1 MTRRPHGF
9 RCSRATPQYTYAA
22 WAQNDGDE
30 LSETADTVTVVTLP
44 TTTPHAATGYTN
56 PAQSSPIESYDGNGR
71 QVNSLR
77 SQYDRSE
84 ESSKEQ
90 YQLLTGLQVG
100 PDPVITGILP
110 EGWWV
115 TTEATGFELNVL
127 GTGFQSG
134 SVIVF
139 NDVEYDTTLDESG
152 NLVAL
157 VDGSDEEAF
166 VDVYIVNGSRSRSEV
181 SSFEFTEIP
190 VPTIVSLD
198 PVETQANDEDVVVT
212 ITGTGFIEFT
222 VVNWDGV
229 ELTPTINSRTE
240 LEVTA
245 PGADAADTVDVF
257 LDNTELKVSAT
268 ETFEYTVD
276 DLPTITT
283 LTPATHLI
291 GAETFSVT
299 VAGTNF
305 IDEVSVVNWDGV
317 DLETTFVSATELT
330 VTAPAKA
337 GADTVDVI
345 VSNGGAIVST
355 AASFE
360 YTAA

>member
-1 MTRRPHGF
+1 M
-9 RCSRATPQYTYAA
+9 
-22 WAQNDGDE
+22 
-30 LSETADTVTVVTLP
+30 
-44 TTTPHAATGYTN
+44 TTPHSATRYSN
-56 PAQSSPIESYDGNGR
+56 PAQSTPAETYANNAAGVAAAKAS
-71 QVNSLR
+71 
-77 SQYDRSE
+77 YDRSE

-115 TTEATGFELNVL
+115 TTEATRFELKVL

-139 NDVEYDTTLDESG
+139 DGVEVETTLDESG

-157 VDGSDEEAF
+157 VDGSDEEAS

-181 SSFEFTEIP
+181 SRFEFAEIP
-190 VPTIVSLD
+190 VPMIVSGA
-198 PVETQANDEDVVVT
+198 PPRTQANDEDVVVT
-212 ITGTGFIEFT
+212 ITGTGFIELT
-222 VVNWDGV
+222 TVNWDGV

-240 LEVTA
+240 LVVTA
-245 PGADAADTVDVF
+245 PGAGAADTVVVF
-257 LDNTELKVSAT
+257 LDNTESKVSAT
-268 ETFEYTVD
+268 VTFEYTVD

-291 GAETFSVT
+291 GAEAFSVA

-317 DLETTFVSATELT
+317 NLETTFVSATELT
-330 VTAPAKA
+330 VTAPASA

-355 AASFE
+355 AATFE